1 MINQLWDILVMPN
14 ALRFKSVL
22 LLFYSNTKCS
32 ILRPVH
38 RKKSS
43 FSGLGSRMVA
53 AQTETP
59 IPAIP
64 GSAYSW
70 SYAAPP
76 VWLMVIKLRRICL
89 LGTRFAQID
98 LRQIGRP
105 SPLSSSCIDFVSM
118 PPSNIF
124 SLFAVG
130 RATIE
135 EIKWKNGW
143 HRLFPPLYLS

>member
-1 MINQLWDILVMPN
+1 MFLEHFHFSEQSILVN
-14 ALRFKSVL
+14 FTFHFLGRSVL
-22 LLFYSNTKCS
+22 
-32 ILRPVH
+32 VH
-38 RKKSS
+38 RYCSWA
-43 FSGLGSRMVA
+43 GLLKLKLPSHRSL
-53 AQTETP
+53 
-59 IPAIP
+59 

-98 LRQIGRP
+98 SRQIGRP
-105 SPLSSSCIDFVSM
+105 SPLSSCIDFVSM

-143 HRLFPPLYLS
+143 HQLFPPLYLS